1 MIFYSGLGPSRSY
14 YYLCI
19 SHIKPEIGLDLYWT
33 SQRIYYIARKA
44 HDLKPAVLLMDVQ
57 FFTCVYEFHSV
68 KGRKAGVRGVGWGQS
83 CCVSLQ
89 RVNYCHDALLIFV
102 YIFLMHCT
110 EVAFAWLSN
119 NYMGCEQTALPN
131 ERYMGIGG
139 GNLFS
144 FFFISQLLDKIEL
157 VSKPPQVT
165 MPQFPCL
172 LDGYNNTDVF
182 RNILGDSWGREECQ
196 LRNGHQHLYCCYY
209 LYYLT

>member
-1 MIFYSGLGPSRSY
+1 
-14 YYLCI
+14 
-19 SHIKPEIGLDLYWT
+19 
-33 SQRIYYIARKA
+33 
-44 HDLKPAVLLMDVQ
+44 MDVQ

-144 FFFISQLLDKIEL
+144 FFFLFPSFLIKLNWCPNHPKLLCL
-157 VSKPPQVT
+157 N
-165 MPQFPCL
+165 FPVL

-209 LYYLT
+209 LYYLIYIMSWHLNVCSVKWSWMQSEVSRRENASIPVKKQFRHRSAQM